1 MILYLD
7 TSSLL
12 KLYVEEPGS
21 AEVEAS
27 AREAAGV
34 ASSLVAYAEARAA
47 LARAHRDRRLTTR
60 AYRAVVRAFED
71 QWPSY
76 TAVAVA
82 ESIVRLAG
90 TLAERHALR
99 GFDAIHLASALAL
112 RDNLQEP
119 VAFSASDGALM
130 AAAGLEGLAT
140 APATP

>member
-1 MILYLD
+1 MILYLH

-12 KLYVEEPGS
+12 KLYVEETGS
-21 AEVEAS
+21 DEVEGS
-27 AREAAGV
+27 AREAASV

-60 AYRAVVRAFED
+60 TYRTLVRTFED

-76 TAVAVA
+76 TAVGVA

-90 TLAERHALR
+90 NLAEKHALR
-99 GFDAIHLASALAL
+99 GFDAIHLASAMAL

-119 VAFSASDGALM
+119 VAFSAADEALM
-130 AAAGLEGLAT
+130 AAAKAEGLST
-140 APATP
+140 VPSR